1 MHAINVGNHVIDLVK
16 LPERAQQELVAF
28 YEFLVFK
35 YHENEAHSQRE
46 RQIILN
52 AIFQEAQGKLPENYT
67 LNREELHER

>member
-1 MHAINVGNHVIDLVK
+1 MHAINIGNHVIDPVE
-16 LPERAQQELVAF
+16 LPERAQQELATF